1 MRKFSDTKTNNLF
14 AGGLVVFET
23 NDIPKVGLTEE
34 KLVCTPLQGGLS
46 REIMWYIG
54 IDPGLGARSAV
65 QGSALQLSLMIFRVF
80 LLPESL
86 FIY

>member
-1 MRKFSDTKTNNLF
+1 MRKFSDTKTNKLF

-23 NDIPKVGLTEE
+23 NEVPQVGLTEE

-46 REIMWYIG
+46 REVMWYSG
-54 IDPGLGARSAV
+54 IDPGLGARSAA
-65 QGSALQLSLMIFRVF
+65 QGSALPLGLMIFRVF
-80 LLPESL
+80 SLPESL